1 MRPSEAATWGDQL
14 TASTAGPSQDT
25 DATLALIV
33 KAQEICGKPPQG
45 EPEKDVNSVFVKL
58 GQDVMEPLSDHIKA
72 SQNALLG
79 VQRLQKNWTNAPKQT
94 TEEVQALDSSH
105 KILQETIEEKEER
118 IANLEELTSRA
129 QQDLDSIQADLRVYQ
144 VHLENTRLIDAA
156 LDASNKEGMTTI
168 LGDRMES
175 LRNGEVMVQK
185 CFHRQ
190 EKWESELASAL
201 QAQNERESQLRESEA
216 TAAQAAEDNHR
227 DRVAIEEALAALR
240 PIAKVLNL
248 HAETGDTVTGEAKT
262 IAGTIKTE
270 VLNLN
275 YRLQEEQAK
284 SEEQS
289 QNIERWRITFDE
301 HVDLITTL
309 ESDVRSKNDVITR
322 HLQTIHD
329 QNDQIDR
336 QAGSIQV
343 LQGERDELQVEIE
356 ASKNM
361 QIRLLNELEM
371 LGLRDWGIGLLQQT
385 LLDRVTEQRNRHG
398 ETNLGLL
405 EKKTRIDHVST
416 TPQHQFHTSRTNADT
431 NTNIPTQQQHQID
444 HLNPEPAKSAK
455 NLQHRTS
462 IPRTAKI
469 SEIIPP
475 TPSSTNT
482 APPPTLLRPK
492 NHSGVRGDSGYEKN
506 RKIEMEPS
514 PDHHE
519 NSVGVDGIATEEDID
534 ETRILRSSKR
544 KRRGGWGGGGGSR
557 EEETADEMRSCGLDA
572 VC

>member
-14 TASTAGPSQDT
+14 TASTAGLSQDT

-33 KAQEICGKPPQG
+33 KAQETCGKPPQG
-45 EPEKDVNSVFVKL
+45 ESEKNANSVFVKL

-156 LDASNKEGMTTI
+156 LDSSNKERMTQI

-175 LRNGEVMVQK
+175 LRNREVMVQK

-190 EKWESELASAL
+190 EKWESELAFAL
-201 QAQNERESQLRESEA
+201 QAQNERESELRESEA

-227 DRVAIEEALAALR
+227 DRVAIEEALASLR
-240 PIAKVLNL
+240 PVAKLFDQ
-248 HAETGDTVTGEAKT
+248 HIETGNTFTEEAET

-275 YRLQEEQAK
+275 ERLQEEQAK

-289 QNIERWRITFDE
+289 QNIERWWINFDE
-301 HVDLITTL
+301 HTDLITTL
-309 ESDVRSKNDVITR
+309 ESDLRSKNDVITR
-322 HLQTIHD
+322 HLQTIPD

-356 ASKNM
+356 ASKDM
-361 QIRLLNELEM
+361 QIRLLNELE
-371 LGLRDWGIGLLQQT
+371 
-385 LLDRVTEQRNRHG
+385 
-398 ETNLGLL
+398 
-405 EKKTRIDHVST
+405 
-416 TPQHQFHTSRTNADT
+416 
-431 NTNIPTQQQHQID
+431 
-444 HLNPEPAKSAK
+444 
-455 NLQHRTS
+455 
-462 IPRTAKI
+462 
-469 SEIIPP
+469 
-475 TPSSTNT
+475 
-482 APPPTLLRPK
+482 
-492 NHSGVRGDSGYEKN
+492 
-506 RKIEMEPS
+506 
-514 PDHHE
+514 
-519 NSVGVDGIATEEDID
+519 
-534 ETRILRSSKR
+534 
-544 KRRGGWGGGGGSR
+544 
-557 EEETADEMRSCGLDA
+557 
-572 VC
+572 

>member
-1 MRPSEAATWGDQL
+1 
-14 TASTAGPSQDT
+14 
-25 DATLALIV
+25 
-33 KAQEICGKPPQG
+33 
-45 EPEKDVNSVFVKL
+45 
-58 GQDVMEPLSDHIKA
+58 
-72 SQNALLG
+72 
-79 VQRLQKNWTNAPKQT
+79 
-94 TEEVQALDSSH
+94 
-105 KILQETIEEKEER
+105 
-118 IANLEELTSRA
+118 
-129 QQDLDSIQADLRVYQ
+129 
-144 VHLENTRLIDAA
+144 
-156 LDASNKEGMTTI
+156 MTTI
-168 LGDRMES
+168 LGDRVES
-175 LRNGEVMVQK
+175 LRNREVMVQK

-190 EKWESELASAL
+190 EKWESKLASAL
-201 QAQNERESQLRESEA
+201 QARNEREFEIRERETTAVQA
-216 TAAQAAEDNHR
+216 TEDNHR

-240 PIAKVLNL
+240 PLAKLLNQ

-270 VLNLN
+270 IFNLN

-356 ASKNM
+356 ASKDM

-371 LGLRDWGIGLLQQT
+371 LGLRNWGLGLFQRT
-385 LLDRVTEQRNRHG
+385 LLDRTTGQPNHD
-398 ETNLGLL
+398 ETPLALL
-405 EKKTRIDHVST
+405 EKKTRIEHVST
-416 TPQHQFHTSRTNADT
+416 TPQHQFHTSHINADT
-431 NTNIPTQQQHQID
+431 NTKIPTQQQQQIND
-444 HLNPEPAKSAK
+444 FNPEPAKSAK

-462 IPRTAKI
+462 IPCTAKI

-492 NHSGVRGDSGYEKN
+492 NHSGVRGDSGYEKD
-506 RKIEMEPS
+506 RKLEMELS

-519 NSVGVDGIATEEDID
+519 NSVGVDGIATEEGID
-534 ETRILRSSKR
+534 ETRRLRSSSKR
-544 KRRGGWGGGGGSR
+544 KKG
-557 EEETADEMRSCGLDA
+557 
-572 VC
+572 